1 MARNI
6 RLIKQKEPPKNTTN
20 YSPMI
25 VYQESKQTFMSH
37 VRESKIDYIIH
48 ENFQK
53 KLGRSTGKR
62 EVESWKNS
70 MQYMR
75 NVLDD
80 PEIPNSVQISIEC
93 QVPNTSKRIDFI
105 ITGQNANK
113 RDCAIIVEL
122 KQWESATITAL
133 DGVVKTFVGG
143 GLRDVSHPSYQ
154 AWSYAALLEG
164 FNAAVYQQDITL
176 KPCAF
181 LHNCEVPGDLIS
193 PFYKQYLEKAPL
205 FSKNDVVKLADFI
218 KSHVKYGDPTN
229 IMYRIEHG
237 KIRPSKTIAD
247 TIAKMIN
254 GHEEFVMI
262 DDQKVVFEYA
272 KNLVDSSSAAK
283 KNVLI
288 VSGGPGTGKSVV
300 AIQLTAGLTAEQ
312 KLVQYVS
319 KNSAPRDVYA
329 SKLTGYRS
337 KTWVNNLFKGSGS
350 YINTQNGEFDA
361 LIVDEAHRL
370 NEKSG
375 MFSNLGENQIKE
387 IIQAAKCSIFFLDED
402 QRVTMKD
409 IGSKQAVEYWAKRS
423 GATVHHLE
431 LESQFRCNGSD
442 GYLAWL
448 DYLLFSRETAHTNVR
463 ALNYQF
469 EVLYDPN
476 ELRKRITAYNEI
488 RNRARMVAGYCWPW
502 HSKKDKNAMDIVIP
516 ESNFGMQWNLT
527 QDGMLWIISPESV
540 QQIGCIHTCQ
550 GLEVDYVGVIIGPDM
565 VIRAGQWVCRPEFRA
580 SKDKS
585 VHGLKTIL
593 KRDPA
598 KGKELGDLIIKNTYR
613 TLMTRGMKGCLIY
626 SSDEETRD
634 WLSKIASK

>member
-1 MARNI
+1 
-6 RLIKQKEPPKNTTN
+6 
-20 YSPMI
+20 MI

-53 KLGRSTGKR
+53 QLGRSTGKR
-62 EVESWKNS
+62 EIESWKNS

-80 PEIPNSVQISIEC
+80 SEIPNDARISIEC

-113 RDCAIIVEL
+113 RDCAVIVEL
-122 KQWESATITAL
+122 KQWESATITTM
-133 DGVVKTFVGG
+133 DGVVQTYVGG
-143 GLRDVSHPSYQ
+143 GVRDVSHPSYQ

-164 FNAAVYQQDITL
+164 FNEEVYQHDITL

-181 LHNCEVPGDLIS
+181 LHNCEVPGDLMS
-193 PFYKQYLEKAPL
+193 PFYRPHLEKAPL
-205 FSKNDVVKLADFI
+205 FIKSDVVKLAIFI
-218 KSHVKYGDPTN
+218 KTYVKYGDPTN

-247 TIAKMIN
+247 SIAKMIDGN
-254 GHEEFVMI
+254 EEFVMI

-272 KNLVDSSSAAK
+272 KNLVYASSYEK

-288 VSGGPGTGKSVV
+288 VRGGPGTGKSVV
-300 AIQLTAGLTAEQ
+300 AIQLTARLTAEQ

-337 KTWVNNLFKGSGS
+337 KSWVNNLFKGSGA
-350 YINTQNGEFDA
+350 YINTPNGEFDA
-361 LIVDEAHRL
+361 LIIDEAHRL

-387 IIQAAKCSIFFLDED
+387 IISAAKCSIFFVDED

-409 IGSKQAVEYWAKRS
+409 IGSRKEVEYWANKVGS
-423 GATVHHLE
+423 TVHYLE

-448 DYLLFSRETAHTNVR
+448 DNFLDIRQTANLNLSD
-463 ALNYQF
+463 LNYHF
-469 EVLYDPN
+469 EVIDNPN
-476 ELRKRITAYNEI
+476 ELRNRIFSYNSD
-488 RNRARMVAGYCWPW
+488 RNKARIVAGYCWPW
-502 HSKKDKNAMDIVIP
+502 NSKKDKNAMDIIIP
-516 ESNFGMQWNLT
+516 EHDFKMQWNLT
-527 QDGMLWIISPESV
+527 QDGMLWIISPDSV
-540 QQIGCIHTCQ
+540 NQIGCIHTCQ
-550 GLEVDYVGVIIGPDM
+550 GLEVDYIGVIIGADL
-565 VIRAGQWVCRPEFRA
+565 VVRNGSWVCRPEYRA
-580 SKDKS
+580 SSDKS
-585 VHGLKTIL
+585 IHGLKTLL
-593 KRDPA
+593 KRDPQR
-598 KGKELGDLIIKNTYR
+598 GKEMAELIIKNTYR
-613 TLMTRGMKGCLIY
+613 TLMTRGMKGCLVY
-626 SSDEETRD
+626 SDDQETRD
-634 WLSKIASK
+634 WLKETIRN

>member
-1 MARNI
+1 
-6 RLIKQKEPPKNTTN
+6 
-20 YSPMI
+20 MI

-53 KLGRSTGKR
+53 QLGRSTGKR
-62 EVESWKNS
+62 EIESWKNS

-80 PEIPNSVQISIEC
+80 SEIPNDARISIEC

-113 RDCAIIVEL
+113 RDCAVIVEL
-122 KQWESATITAL
+122 KQWESATITTM
-133 DGVVKTFVGG
+133 DGVVQTYVGG
-143 GLRDVSHPSYQ
+143 GVRDVSHPSYQ

-164 FNAAVYQQDITL
+164 FNEEVYQHDITL

-181 LHNCEVPGDLIS
+181 LHNCEVPGDLMS
-193 PFYKQYLEKAPL
+193 PFYRPHLEKAPL
-205 FSKNDVVKLADFI
+205 FIKSDVVKLAIFI
-218 KSHVKYGDPTN
+218 KTYVKYGDPTN

-247 TIAKMIN
+247 SIAKMIDGN
-254 GHEEFVMI
+254 EEFVMI

-272 KNLVDSSSAAK
+272 KNLVYASSYEK

-288 VSGGPGTGKSVV
+288 VRGGPGTGKSVV
-300 AIQLTAGLTAEQ
+300 AIQLTARLTAEQ

-337 KTWVNNLFKGSGS
+337 KSWVNNLFKGSGA
-350 YINTQNGEFDA
+350 YINTPNGEFDA
-361 LIVDEAHRL
+361 LIIDEAHRL

-387 IIQAAKCSIFFLDED
+387 IISAAKCSIFFVDED

-409 IGSKQAVEYWAKRS
+409 IGSRKEVEYWANKVGS
-423 GATVHHLE
+423 TVHYLE

-448 DYLLFSRETAHTNVR
+448 DNFLDIRQTANLNLSD
-463 ALNYQF
+463 LNYQF
-469 EVLYDPN
+469 EVIDNPN
-476 ELRKRITAYNEI
+476 KLRSRIFSYNSD
-488 RNRARMVAGYCWPW
+488 RNKARIVAGYCWPW
-502 HSKKDKNAMDIVIP
+502 NSKKDKNAMDIIIP
-516 ESNFGMQWNLT
+516 EHDFRMQWNLT
-527 QDGMLWIISPESV
+527 QDGMLWIISPDSV
-540 QQIGCIHTCQ
+540 NQIGCIHTCQ
-550 GLEVDYVGVIIGPDM
+550 GLEVDYIGVIIGADL
-565 VIRAGQWVCRPEFRA
+565 VVRNGSWVCRPEYRA
-580 SKDKS
+580 SSDKS
-585 VHGLKTIL
+585 IHGLKTLL
-593 KRDPA
+593 KRDPQR
-598 KGKELGDLIIKNTYR
+598 GKEMAELIIKNTYR
-613 TLMTRGMKGCLIY
+613 TLMTRGMKGCLVY
-626 SSDEETRD
+626 SDDQETRD
-634 WLSKIASK
+634 WLKETIKN

>member
-1 MARNI
+1 
-6 RLIKQKEPPKNTTN
+6 
-20 YSPMI
+20 
-25 VYQESKQTFMSH
+25 
-37 VRESKIDYIIH
+37 
-48 ENFQK
+48 
-53 KLGRSTGKR
+53 
-62 EVESWKNS
+62 
-70 MQYMR
+70 
-75 NVLDD
+75 
-80 PEIPNSVQISIEC
+80 
-93 QVPNTSKRIDFI
+93 
-105 ITGQNANK
+105 
-113 RDCAIIVEL
+113 
-122 KQWESATITAL
+122 
-133 DGVVKTFVGG
+133 
-143 GLRDVSHPSYQ
+143 
-154 AWSYAALLEG
+154 
-164 FNAAVYQQDITL
+164 
-176 KPCAF
+176 
-181 LHNCEVPGDLIS
+181 
-193 PFYKQYLEKAPL
+193 
-205 FSKNDVVKLADFI
+205 
-218 KSHVKYGDPTN
+218 
-229 IMYRIEHG
+229 
-237 KIRPSKTIAD
+237 
-247 TIAKMIN
+247 
-254 GHEEFVMI
+254 
-262 DDQKVVFEYA
+262 
-272 KNLVDSSSAAK
+272 
-283 KNVLI
+283 
-288 VSGGPGTGKSVV
+288 
-300 AIQLTAGLTAEQ
+300 
-312 KLVQYVS
+312 
-319 KNSAPRDVYA
+319 
-329 SKLTGYRS
+329 
-337 KTWVNNLFKGSGS
+337 
-350 YINTQNGEFDA
+350 
-361 LIVDEAHRL
+361 
-370 NEKSG
+370 

-409 IGSKQAVEYWAKRS
+409 IGSKQEVEYWAKRS
-423 GATVHHLE
+423 GATVHYLE

>member
-1 MARNI
+1 
-6 RLIKQKEPPKNTTN
+6 
-20 YSPMI
+20 MI

-53 KLGRSTGKR
+53 QLGRSTGKR
-62 EVESWKNS
+62 EIESWKNS

-80 PEIPNSVQISIEC
+80 TEIPNDARISIEC

-113 RDCAIIVEL
+113 NDCAVIVEL
-122 KQWESATITAL
+122 KQWESATITTM
-133 DGVVKTFVGG
+133 DGVVQTYVGG
-143 GLRDVSHPSYQ
+143 GVRDVSHPSYQ

-164 FNAAVYQQDITL
+164 FNEEVYQHDITL

-181 LHNCEVPGDLIS
+181 LHNCEVPGDLVS
-193 PFYKQYLEKAPL
+193 PFYKPHLEKAPL
-205 FSKNDVVKLADFI
+205 FIKNDVVKLANFI
-218 KSHVKYGDPTN
+218 KTYVKYGDPTN

-247 TIAKMIN
+247 SIAKLIDGN
-254 GHEEFVMI
+254 EEFVMI
-262 DDQKVVFEYA
+262 DDQKIVFEYA
-272 KNLVDSSSAAK
+272 KNLVYASSSKK

-288 VSGGPGTGKSVV
+288 VRGGPGTGKSVV
-300 AIQLTAGLTAEQ
+300 AIQLTARLTADQ

-337 KTWVNNLFKGSGS
+337 KTWVNNLFKGSGA
-350 YINTQNGEFDA
+350 YINTPNGEFDA
-361 LIVDEAHRL
+361 LIIDEAHRL

-387 IIQAAKCSIFFLDED
+387 IIAAAKCSIFFVDED

-409 IGSKQAVEYWAKRS
+409 IGSRKEVEYWANKAGS
-423 GATVHHLE
+423 TVHYLE

-448 DYLLFSRETAHTNVR
+448 DNFLDIRQTANLNLSD
-463 ALNYQF
+463 LNYQF
-469 EVLYDPN
+469 EVIDNPN
-476 ELRKRITAYNEI
+476 ELRNRIFSYNSD
-488 RNRARMVAGYCWPW
+488 RNKARMVAGYCWPW
-502 HSKKDKNAMDIVIP
+502 KSKKDKNSMDIIIP
-516 ESNFGMQWNLT
+516 EHDFKMQWNLT
-527 QDGMLWIISPESV
+527 QDGMLWIISPDSV
-540 QQIGCIHTCQ
+540 NQVGCIHTCQ
-550 GLEVDYVGVIIGPDM
+550 GLEVDYIGVIIGADL
-565 VIRAGQWVCRPEFRA
+565 VVRKGKWVCRPEYRA
-580 SKDKS
+580 SSDNS
-585 VHGLKTIL
+585 IHGLKTL
-593 KRDPA
+593 MKRDPQR
-598 KGKELGDLIIKNTYR
+598 GKEMAELIIKNTYR
-613 TLMTRGMKGCLIY
+613 TLMTRGMKGCLVY
-626 SSDEETRD
+626 SDDQETRD
-634 WLSKIASK
+634 WLKETIK